1 MKIKALENFR
11 HGHLEAVSGE
21 SYAPA
26 DFKIPDLEVEG
37 LVKAGLVSTSKAA
50 KKDEAPAADDLDDLV
65 GGKMDD
71 TEVQNKME
79 KAPSNKGNKK

>member
-1 MKIKALENFR
+1 MKIKALDNFR
-11 HGHLEAVSGE
+11 HGHLEAVAGE

-37 LVKAGLVSTSKAA
+37 LVKAGLVSTGKTT
-50 KKDEAPAADDLDDLV
+50 KKDEAPAAEENLDDLV

-79 KAPSNKGNKK
+79 KAPSNKGKK